1 MFNNQEN
8 GLSIREW
15 LPLAGMTCAAFLFNT
30 SEFMPIGLLSAIA
43 EDFAMTEAEIGRIV
57 SIYAWVVMVLSM
69 PLMVWASRYGLRAL
83 ILSTLGVFILSNS
96 LASLSS
102 DFWTLLG
109 ARLVLACAHAIYWSI
124 ATPAAV
130 RQIGRASCRER
141 V

>member
-1 MFNNQEN
+1 MFNKQEN
-8 GLSIREW
+8 GLSLREW

-96 LASLSS
+96 LASLAN
-102 DFWTLLG
+102 DF
-109 ARLVLACAHAIYWSI
+109 
-124 ATPAAV
+124 
-130 RQIGRASCRER
+130 
-141 V
+141 

>member
-1 MFNNQEN
+1 MLNNQEA
-8 GLSIREW
+8 GLSMREW

-96 LASLSS
+96 LASLAN
-102 DFWTLLG
+102 DFWTCWGRGWCWHVPMPFTGRLLHRRRSG
-109 ARLVLACAHAIYWSI
+109 WLHRNSRPW
-124 ATPAAV
+124 P
-130 RQIGRASCRER
+130 
-141 V
+141 

>member
-30 SEFMPIGLLSAIA
+30 SEFMPIGLLSSIA

-57 SIYAWVVMVLSM
+57 SIYAWVVLVLSM

-83 ILSTLGVFILSNS
+83 ILSTLG
-96 LASLSS
+96 
-102 DFWTLLG
+102 G
-109 ARLVLACAHAIYWSI
+109 IYSI
-124 ATPAAV
+124 
-130 RQIGRASCRER
+130 Q
-141 V
+141 